1 MKAKLTL
8 FSILTILLLIGF
20 GCSNN
25 FEQVGYFKK
34 KLPNGSNDRVFSFY
48 VKNFSDNEKTWTEIE
63 KFAKRRMYTSG
74 GFTTVFFFNNRHYTP
89 DVTFVAE
96 LFDVKYEKYC
106 VAAYWKY
113 ANGHEQ
119 FSRYPFK

>member
-1 MKAKLTL
+1 MKANIILIS
-8 FSILTILLLIGF
+8 FLTILLLIVC

-25 FEQVGYFKK
+25 FEQVGYSKK
-34 KLPNGSNDRVFSFY
+34 KLPNGSNDRVFSFF
-48 VKNFSDNEKTWTEIE
+48 VKNFSDNQTTWTEIE
-63 KFAKRRMYTSG
+63 KFAKKQMHTSG
-74 GFTTVFFFNNRHYTP
+74 GFTTVFFFNNRNYTP

-96 LFDVKYEKYC
+96 LFDAKYEKYC

-113 ANGHEQ
+113 ANGNEQ